1 MSKLPRINSTR
12 QDSTFNISEN
22 TENSI
27 KIPQTPQININGT
40 GRNLSPLLYESKLT
54 QLETKIL
61 NLEQTNEILLNRIG
75 QNEIKF
81 NIKIQ
86 DLENK
91 TKSNFMNG
99 NNIIEKNDNNQ
110 LIDMNEINNIKTKIN
125 LFENLFDKQEQ
136 WKVNQRKKDLEM
148 YKMLLEKLNASISQ
162 TVQLEITE
170 RFKGDIANRNEY
182 QKFFGKYENDI
193 NEIKRSLYENTILL
207 KNNIMEVSNENSER
221 IQNLTKYIDIQI
233 DKINQRLNDKTL
245 HVAVQ
250 KLADQI
256 KKNLENQ
263 IKVNN
268 SLDERITSNQKI
280 ISKIQEE
287 IKINYNDI
295 EKRLI
300 NKIMEI
306 KQFAEINIGN
316 SHKMLNRQMVDMS
329 NKMSTNI
336 NFLIQ
341 QLISLSNEIKNQF
354 ENDRKLSDERF
365 MSLIEDLEQVL
376 KRQFQVE
383 DSFNKNLDDYKK
395 LYEKCENK
403 LKDFKIEFDVN
414 IVNERLVRYIELN
427 EINDRIN
434 QTNNILN
441 QFSAQSINNMNLMNQ
456 NTNEISNKIIERI
469 NYLQNIL
476 NQIIEN
482 NLKRFSKLDKESSEI
497 QTKQILNEMIFKLE
511 ENDILNQISKLKGD
525 TIFLG
530 NNLKDN
536 TKSINKIDNQISS
549 IIKTLSESG
558 GEMGNMKD
566 IIKEKEQKEEI
577 EKIMNDIVSNIENSL
592 LENKLNLHINELTNE
607 INSNFQNNKNEILSL
622 KKEIERLTNESNQ
635 LLEEQMKNNKSKMGM
650 NEQEVKST
658 LQQIL
663 NKVEFQNI
671 YSILNGKGNVNI
683 KTNDLS
689 SLQKQIIENNEITKK
704 ALVNYS
710 DVIDN
715 KINNVIERFKKENID
730 MWTNA
735 VQLSQKYTQPEE
747 IKKLISEI
755 PPTIIPEVQS
765 QQEIMNLGFEHDNP
779 SPIVGDLDDVKGKVE
794 EERYGKNNSKASS
807 KKESVK
813 NE

>member
-341 QLISLSNEIKNQF
+341 QLITLSNEIKNQF
-354 ENDRKLSDERF
+354 ENNRKLSDERF

-469 NYLQNIL
+469 NYLQN
-476 NQIIEN
+476 
-482 NLKRFSKLDKESSEI
+482 
-497 QTKQILNEMIFKLE
+497 
-511 ENDILNQISKLKGD
+511 ILNQISKLKGD

-689 SLQKQIIENNEITKK
+689 SLQKQIIDNNEVTKK

-715 KINNVIERFKKENID
+715 KINNVVERFKKENID

-735 VQLSQKYTQPEE
+735 VQLSQKYIQPEE
-747 IKKLISEI
+747 IKKLISQI

-765 QQEIMNLGFEHDNP
+765 QQEIMSLGFEYENP
-779 SPIVGDLDDVKGKVE
+779 SPVVGDLDEVKGKVE
-794 EERYGKNNSKASS
+794 EEIYGKNSQGSS
-807 KKESVK
+807 KKDSGQARHP
-813 NE
+813 

>member
-1 MSKLPRINSTR
+1 
-12 QDSTFNISEN
+12 
-22 TENSI
+22 
-27 KIPQTPQININGT
+27 
-40 GRNLSPLLYESKLT
+40 
-54 QLETKIL
+54 
-61 NLEQTNEILLNRIG
+61 
-75 QNEIKF
+75 
-81 NIKIQ
+81 
-86 DLENK
+86 
-91 TKSNFMNG
+91 
-99 NNIIEKNDNNQ
+99 
-110 LIDMNEINNIKTKIN
+110 
-125 LFENLFDKQEQ
+125 
-136 WKVNQRKKDLEM
+136 
-148 YKMLLEKLNASISQ
+148 
-162 TVQLEITE
+162 
-170 RFKGDIANRNEY
+170 
-182 QKFFGKYENDI
+182 
-193 NEIKRSLYENTILL
+193 
-207 KNNIMEVSNENSER
+207 
-221 IQNLTKYIDIQI
+221 
-233 DKINQRLNDKTL
+233 
-245 HVAVQ
+245 
-250 KLADQI
+250 
-256 KKNLENQ
+256 
-263 IKVNN
+263 
-268 SLDERITSNQKI
+268 
-280 ISKIQEE
+280 
-287 IKINYNDI
+287 
-295 EKRLI
+295 
-300 NKIMEI
+300 
-306 KQFAEINIGN
+306 
-316 SHKMLNRQMVDMS
+316 
-329 NKMSTNI
+329 
-336 NFLIQ
+336 
-341 QLISLSNEIKNQF
+341 
-354 ENDRKLSDERF
+354 

-635 LLEEQMKNNKSKMGM
+635 LLEEQMKNKNTKMGM